1 MPIDIYCQYRTH
13 DGEPVWDIQPER
25 LSYSFQLGSQ
35 GPSGMSHFTPLSL
48 PSLTRDIVAP
58 KRNDYMLQWS
68 NTDGVSRFDL
78 QGGFLWD
85 AGLSD
90 SDFGVDFIGIDW
102 SAWLDNPIPQDREVT
117 FGEWR
122 DDPTLLPHWGYPED
136 VIPLSPYD
144 WFDNGTGVNQKV
156 IITDLLEAIGGQG
169 PDPTP
174 DFVGPNPV
182 YLQPSFGGSHW
193 VNVPKLVQGTA
204 WGTPFSIKPF
214 DITSVRQHINA
225 ISNLNDPWVPN
236 FRTNPDKTLDFFFL
250 KNKDPGG
257 GTTPVF
263 GVNDD
268 SESLIHLDW
277 AEHGPAGTYVTGWG
291 GSSSLAK
298 WFTTT
303 HAASDAKFRRW
314 RTNHTLGPH
323 YKTQEQVQEGTKAFA
338 DKFPQKDATLVY
350 KPELLDPNDELVG
363 FTNLSG
369 MIIDVDYDYSPF
381 HRIDAIFYII
391 SQQFSSDGA
400 GNWLCE
406 AGLQQIYTS

>member
-1 MPIDIYCQYRTH
+1 MPIDIYCVYSQH

-25 LSYSFQLGSQ
+25 LTYGFQLGSQ

-68 NTDGVSRFDL
+68 NTDGVTRFDL

-90 SDFGVDFIGIDW
+90 DDFGVDFIGVDW
-102 SAWLDNPIPQDREVT
+102 SAWLDQPIPQDRELIRAD
-117 FGEWR
+117 FR
-122 DDPTLLPHWGYPED
+122 DDSDVLLEMYYGLPD
-136 VIPLSPYD
+136 SPYD
-144 WFDNGTGVNQKV
+144 WFDGGSGVNQRI
-156 IITDLLEAIGGQG
+156 IITDLLSVIGGQG
-169 PDPTP
+169 PNPTP
-174 DFVGPNPV
+174 NYVGPNPV
-182 YLQPSFGGSHW
+182 NLQPIFGGSHW
-193 VNVPKLVQGTA
+193 VNVPKLLDGAPTEK
-204 WGTPFSIKPF
+204 PFSIGPF
-214 DITSVRQHINA
+214 DYSPVRQHINA

-236 FRTNPDKTLDFFFL
+236 FRTNPDKILDFFFL
-250 KNKDPGG
+250 KNKDPAGDVV
-257 GTTPVF
+257 PVF
-263 GVNDD
+263 GVSDA
-268 SESLIHLDW
+268 EVIVHLDW

-291 GSSSLAK
+291 GKGSLPK

-314 RTNHTLGPH
+314 RSNHTLGPH
-323 YKTQEQVQEGTKAFA
+323 YVTQEQVNEGTKAFA

-350 KPELLDPNDELVG
+350 KPELLDPNDELIG
-363 FTNLSG
+363 FMNLCG
-369 MIIDVDYDYSPF
+369 MVIDIDYDFSPF